1 MAFPI
6 TRLRRLRRTSQ
17 LRDLVRE
24 THLTPDAF
32 VYPIFV
38 CPGEGVRKAVRSMP
52 GVFNLSVDE
61 AVKEAR
67 EVHSLGVSS
76 VILFGLP
83 DKKDDVATGA
93 WADDGIVQQAARA
106 LKREVPELI
115 LMGDV
120 CLCEY
125 MSHGHCGIVKPGSTP
140 QSLGAAA
147 RDALQNAT
155 RRGIAVKAVKSQE
168 GKEKVID
175 ELASMVAQAV
185 ESRFE
190 IDNDS
195 SLELLARTSV
205 SLARAGIDIIAPSD
219 MMDGR
224 VAAIRRALD
233 DAGFENTPILSYAA
247 KFASGFYGPFR
258 EAADSTPQ
266 FGDRRSYQMDG
277 ANLREAMREIE
288 LDIEEGAD
296 MIMVKPALPY
306 LDVIAAAR
314 LRFDLPLAAY
324 QVSGEY
330 AMIEAAAQNGWIERD
345 RVMMESLQS
354 IRRAGASIILDLLRQ
369 GRRQIA
375 GLTIGEKSGSLR
387 AKTPQVL
394 ASTVFCL

>member
-1 MAFPI
+1 MAFPV

-24 THLTPDAF
+24 TRLTPDAF
-32 VYPIFV
+32 VYPMFV
-38 CPGEGVRKAVRSMP
+38 CPGEAVRKEVRSMP

-61 AVKEAR
+61 AVKEAQ
-67 EVHSLGVSS
+67 EVHSLGVPA

-106 LKREVPELI
+106 MKREVPDLI

-125 MSHGHCGIVKPGSTP
+125 MSHGHCGVVKPGSTP

-147 RDALQNAT
+147 RDALHEAT
-155 RRGIAVKAVKSQE
+155 RRGIAVKAVKSNE
-168 GKEKVID
+168 EKEKVMD
-175 ELASMVAQAV
+175 ELASLVARAV
-185 ESRFE
+185 ESKFE
-190 IDNDS
+190 IDNDA

-205 SLARAGIDIIAPSD
+205 SLTHAGIDIIAPSD

-233 DAGFENTPILSYAA
+233 EASFENTPILSYAA

-258 EAADSTPQ
+258 EAADSAPQ

-314 LRFDLPLAAY
+314 QRFDVPLAAY

-330 AMIEAAAQNGWIERD
+330 AMIEAAARNNWIDRD

-354 IRRAGASIILDLLRQ
+354 IRRAGASIILTYHAKDAAKLLR
-369 GRRQIA
+369 
-375 GLTIGEKSGSLR
+375 
-387 AKTPQVL
+387 
-394 ASTVFCL
+394 

>member
-1 MAFPI
+1 MAFPV

-24 THLTPDAF
+24 TRLTPEAF

-61 AVKEAR
+61 AVREAR

-106 LKREVPELI
+106 LKREVPDLI

-155 RRGIAVKAVKSQE
+155 RRGIAVKAVKSRE
-168 GKEKVID
+168 EKEKVID

-190 IDNDS
+190 IDNDA
-195 SLELLARTSV
+195 SLDLLARTSV

-258 EAADSTPQ
+258 EAADSAPQ

-354 IRRAGASIILDLLRQ
+354 IRRAGASIILTYYAKDAARLL
-369 GRRQIA
+369 A
-375 GLTIGEKSGSLR
+375 
-387 AKTPQVL
+387 
-394 ASTVFCL
+394 

>member
-1 MAFPI
+1 MAFPV
-6 TRLRRLRRTSQ
+6 TRLRRLRRTGE
-17 LRDLVRE
+17 LRNLVRE
-24 THLTPDAF
+24 TRLTPDAF
-32 VYPIFV
+32 VYPMFV
-38 CPGEGVRKAVRSMP
+38 CPGEGVRKEVRSMP
-52 GVFNLSVDE
+52 GVFNLSADE
-61 AVKEAR
+61 AVKEAQ
-67 EVHSLGVSS
+67 EVYSLGVPA

-83 DKKDDVATGA
+83 DMKDDVATGA

-106 LKREVPELI
+106 LKSEVPGLI

-125 MSHGHCGIVKPGSTP
+125 MSHGHCGVVKPGSTP

-147 RDALQNAT
+147 RDALSA
-155 RRGIAVKAVKSQE
+155 RRGVAVKAVKSRE
-168 GKEKVID
+168 EKEKVIE
-175 ELASMVAQAV
+175 ELASIVASAV
-185 ESRFE
+185 SKFE
-190 IDNDS
+190 IDNDA

-205 SLARAGIDIIAPSD
+205 SLTRAGIDIIAPSD

-233 DAGFENTPILSYAA
+233 EACFVNTPILSYAA

-258 EAADSTPQ
+258 EAADSAPQ

-296 MIMVKPALPY
+296 MIMVKPAMPY

-314 LRFDLPLAAY
+314 ARFDVPLAAY

-330 AMIEAAAQNGWIERD
+330 AMIEAAARNGWIERD
-345 RVMMESLQS
+345 RVIMESLVS
-354 IRRAGASIILDLLRQ
+354 IRRAGASVILTYHAKDAARLL
-369 GRRQIA
+369 A
-375 GLTIGEKSGSLR
+375 
-387 AKTPQVL
+387 
-394 ASTVFCL
+394 

>member
-1 MAFPI
+1 MAFPV
-6 TRLRRLRRTSQ
+6 TRLRRLRRTAE
-17 LRDLVRE
+17 LRDMVRE
-24 THLTPDAF
+24 TRLTPDAF
-32 VYPIFV
+32 VYPMFV
-38 CPGEGVRKAVRSMP
+38 CPGEGVRKEVRSMP

-61 AVKEAR
+61 AVKEAQQ
-67 EVHSLGVSS
+67 VHSLGVPS

-93 WADDGIVQQAARA
+93 WAEDGIVQQAARA
-106 LKREVPELI
+106 MKREVPDLL

-125 MSHGHCGIVKPGSTP
+125 MSHGHCGIVKAAP
-140 QSLGAAA
+140 QSLGALAA
-147 RDALQNAT
+147 SDAMNAT
-155 RRGIAVKAVKSQE
+155 E
-168 GKEKVID
+168 GKGKVID
-175 ELASMVAQAV
+175 ELQSMVARAV
-185 ESRFE
+185 ESKFE

-205 SLARAGIDIIAPSD
+205 SLTRAGIDIIAPSD

-233 DAGFENTPILSYAA
+233 DAGYINTPILSYAA

-258 EAADSTPQ
+258 EAADSAPQ

-296 MIMVKPALPY
+296 MIMVKPAMPY

-314 LRFDLPLAAY
+314 DRFDLPLAAY

-330 AMIEAAAQNGWIERD
+330 AMIEAAARNGWIERD
-345 RVMMESLQS
+345 RVMMEALLS
-354 IRRAGASIILDLLRQ
+354 IRRAGASIILTYYAKDAARLL
-369 GRRQIA
+369 A
-375 GLTIGEKSGSLR
+375 
-387 AKTPQVL
+387 
-394 ASTVFCL
+394 